1 METRDVSGGI
11 RVLVVDDH
19 PLHREGAHHTLA
31 EQPDLQVVGEAAT
44 GERALELVDALQ
56 PDVVLMDVRLPGITG
71 IETTREIIRR
81 HPTVRVLLVS
91 AYEDDEYVRGALAAG
106 ACGYLLKTA
115 PGSELVQA
123 VRAVAT
129 GATVLES
136 SLVGILRAAAEAP
149 PVERLTD
156 RELEV
161 LALLASGLR
170 NKEIASRLAL
180 SRRTVE
186 RHCGEIYAKLGA
198 SSRTEAVMMG
208 VERGLVGVGT
218 RRAD

>member
-1 METRDVSGGI
+1 M
-11 RVLVVDDH
+11 VDDH
-19 PLHREGAHHTLA
+19 PLHREGAHHALA
-31 EQPDLQVVGEAAT
+31 DQPDLQVVGEAET
-44 GERALELVDALQ
+44 GERALDLVDALQ
-56 PDVVLMDVRLPGITG
+56 PDVVLMDVRLPGLTG
-71 IETTREIIRR
+71 IETTRQILRD
-81 HPTVRVLLVS
+81 HPAVRVLLVS
-91 AYEDDEYVRGALAAG
+91 AYGDDEYVRGALAAG
-106 ACGYLLKTA
+106 ASGYLLKTA

-129 GATVLES
+129 GATVLEA
-136 SLVGILRAAAEAP
+136 SLTRILHAPVEVGP
-149 PVERLTD
+149 GERLTE
-156 RELEV
+156 REFEV

-170 NKEIASRLAL
+170 NKEIANRLGL

-198 SSRTEAVMMG
+198 SSRTEAVMVA